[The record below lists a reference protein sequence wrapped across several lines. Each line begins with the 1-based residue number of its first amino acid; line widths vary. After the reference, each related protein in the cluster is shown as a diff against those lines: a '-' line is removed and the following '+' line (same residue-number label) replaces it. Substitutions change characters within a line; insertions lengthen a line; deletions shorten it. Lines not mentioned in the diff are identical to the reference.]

1 MHVRERHPLRGGSDA
16 VSRREAWLSA
26 GAVFAIALLVRAVA
40 AATLSFPV
48 PEDTAYYAG
57 VARNLV
63 DGRGLVTDALWSY
76 QTPPL
81 AVPRAAFEV
90 WMPLP
95 TLIAAIPIWLA
106 GATNWF
112 RAAQVFSVVV
122 SAIGAALAWRL
133 GADVAA
139 EMKLPI
145 GRARTLA
152 VGTGVVA
159 CFLGPLVV
167 YGALPDSTALFAA
180 LSLAACLLMT
190 RITAPVPAAPPE
202 RTPQGGRPAEGGGL
216 LDRPA
221 EGDRLFDRRLV
232 ALGLLIGFAGL
243 TRSEAVW
250 LGLVWL
256 VVAWR
261 WTSTPAGAAG
271 SSGARPSRRERLRL
285 VAVPAAVA
293 ALVFAPWAVR
303 DWLAFGSPLP
313 GQTLANALSINP
325 TDIFAYRDQP
335 TVAHYL
341 AQGPAALIGMRVTG
355 IVHNLFDVLIV
366 PGFPIGLIGLL
377 ALPKCARLCALRPLV
392 LLAVITFL
400 VTGLVFPVS
409 TTWGTFLHAAGSI
422 YALLIVSCLVA
433 LDAFIAWVGRLRH
446 WWRPVAW
453 LGPALATA
461 VAIPLLFVSVAS
473 LDRSADGTRAHYEA
487 LPAALERAGVPLA
500 PNAPIITD
508 NPIWLAETAHVTALA
523 LPEESPD
530 AVLDLARR
538 FGSRLV
544 IVVQSDDDRAWPAI
558 LDTGSPATRCFREV
572 SLTEISGESP
582 AEGSP
587 LFGIRAFRIVCS

>member
-1 MHVRERHPLRGGSDA
+1 

-26 GAVFAIALLVRAVA
+26 SAVFVLALAVRAVA
-40 AATLSFPV
+40 AATVGFPV

-63 DGRGLVTDALWSY
+63 EGRGLVTDALWSY

-81 AVPRAAFEV
+81 EVPRAAFEV

-106 GATNWF
+106 GAANWF

-122 SAIGAALAWRL
+122 SSIGAALAWRL

-139 EMKLPI
+139 ELKLPV

-159 CFLGPLVV
+159 SFLGPLVV
-167 YGALPDSTALFAA
+167 FGALPDSTALFAA

-190 RITAPVPAAPPE
+190 RIAASPL
-202 RTPQGGRPAEGGGL
+202 EGGQ
-216 LDRPA
+216 
-221 EGDRLFDRRLV
+221 FDRRLL

-250 LGLVWL
+250 LGLAWL
-256 VVAWR
+256 AVAWR
-261 WTSTPAGAAG
+261 WTFGRTGE
-271 SSGARPSRRERLRL
+271 RPSRLERLRL

-303 DWLAFGSPLP
+303 DWVIFGSPLP
-313 GQTLANALSINP
+313 GQTLANALSVNA

-341 AQGPAALIGMRVTG
+341 AQGPAALLGMRVTG
-355 IVHNLFDVLIV
+355 VLHNLVDVLIV
-366 PGFPIGLIGLL
+366 PGFPIGFLGLL
-377 ALPKCARLCALRPLV
+377 ALPKCARLHALRPLV

-409 TTWGTFLHAAGSI
+409 TTWGTFLHSAGAI
-422 YALLIVSCLVA
+422 YVLLIVSCLVA
-433 LDAFIAWVGRLRH
+433 LDAFIAWIGRLRH

-461 VAIPLLFVSVAS
+461 VVVPLMFVSVIS
-473 LDRSADGTRAHYEA
+473 IDHQADGTRARYEA
-487 LPAALERAGVPLA
+487 LPAALNRAGVPLA
-500 PNAPIITD
+500 ANAPIITD
-508 NPIWLAETAHVTALA
+508 NPIWLAETTHVTALA
-523 LPEESPD
+523 LPEESPE
-530 AVLDLARR
+530 AVVALARQ
-538 FGSRLV
+538 FGSRLL
-544 IVVQSDDDRAWPAI
+544 IVLQADGEREWPGI
-558 LDTGSPATRCFREV
+558 LSGGGNATQCFREV
-572 SLTEISGESP
+572 ALTDESGRPP

-587 LFGIRAFRIVCS
+587 LSQIHAFRIVCS

>member
-1 MHVRERHPLRGGSDA
+1 M
-16 VSRREAWLSA
+16 SRREAWLSA
-26 GAVFAIALLVRAVA
+26 GAVFVLALLVRAVA
-40 AATLSFPV
+40 AATVGFPV

-63 DGRGLVTDALWSY
+63 EGRGLVTDALWSF

-81 AVPRAAFEV
+81 EVPRAAFEV

-106 GATNWF
+106 GTANWF

-139 EMKLPI
+139 ELKLPV

-167 YGALPDSTALFAA
+167 FGALPDSTALFAA
-180 LSLAACLLMT
+180 LSLAGCLLMT
-190 RITAPVPAAPPE
+190 RIAARAP
-202 RTPQGGRPAEGGGL
+202 EGGL
-216 LDRPA
+216 FDR
-221 EGDRLFDRRLV
+221 RLFDRRLI

-243 TRSEAVW
+243 TRSEAIW
-250 LGLVWL
+250 LGLAWL

-261 WTSTPAGAAG
+261 WTFIATGE
-271 SSGARPSRRERLRL
+271 RPSRLERLRL
-285 VAVPAAVA
+285 IAVPAAVA

-303 DWLAFGSPLP
+303 DWIVFGSPLP
-313 GQTLANALSINP
+313 GQTLANALSVNP

-355 IVHNLFDVLIV
+355 IIHNLVDVLIV
-366 PGFPIGLIGLL
+366 PGFPIGFVGLL
-377 ALPKCARLCALRPLV
+377 ALPNCARLHALRPLV
-392 LLAVITFL
+392 LVAVITFL

-409 TTWGTFLHAAGSI
+409 TTWGTFLHSAGAI
-422 YALLIVSCLVA
+422 YVLLIVSCLVA

-461 VAIPLLFVSVAS
+461 VVVPLMFVSVIS
-473 LDRSADGTRAHYEA
+473 LDRQADGTRARYEA
-487 LPAALERAGVPLA
+487 LPAALDRAGVPLA
-500 PNAPIITD
+500 SGAPIITD

-523 LPEESPD
+523 LPEESPQ
-530 AVLDLARR
+530 AVLALARH
-538 FGSRLV
+538 FGSKLL
-544 IVVQSDDDRAWPAI
+544 IVLQTDGEREWPGI
-558 LDTGSPATRCFREV
+558 LTSGEPATQCFHEV
-572 SLTEISGESP
+572 PLTDESGRPP
-582 AEGSP
+582 AAGSP
-587 LFGIRAFRIVCS
+587 LSQIRAFQIVCS

>member
-1 MHVRERHPLRGGSDA
+1 M
-16 VSRREAWLSA
+16 SRREAWLSA
-26 GAVFAIALLVRAVA
+26 SAVFVLALAVRAVA
-40 AATLSFPV
+40 AATVGFPV

-63 DGRGLVTDALWSY
+63 EGRGLVTDALWSY

-81 AVPRAAFEV
+81 EVPRAAFEV

-106 GATNWF
+106 GAANWF

-122 SAIGAALAWRL
+122 SSIGAALAWRL

-139 EMKLPI
+139 ELKLPV

-159 CFLGPLVV
+159 SFLGPLVV
-167 YGALPDSTALFAA
+167 FGALPDSTALFAA

-190 RITAPVPAAPPE
+190 RIAASPL
-202 RTPQGGRPAEGGGL
+202 EGGQ
-216 LDRPA
+216 
-221 EGDRLFDRRLV
+221 FDRRLL

-250 LGLVWL
+250 LGLAWL
-256 VVAWR
+256 AVAWR
-261 WTSTPAGAAG
+261 WTFGRTGE
-271 SSGARPSRRERLRL
+271 RPSRLERLRL

-303 DWLAFGSPLP
+303 DWVVFGSPLP
-313 GQTLANALSINP
+313 GQTLANALSVNA

-341 AQGPAALIGMRVTG
+341 AQGPAALLGMRVTG
-355 IVHNLFDVLIV
+355 VLHNLVDVLIV
-366 PGFPIGLIGLL
+366 PGFPIGFLGLL
-377 ALPKCARLCALRPLV
+377 ALPKCARLHALRPLV

-409 TTWGTFLHAAGSI
+409 TTWGTFLHSAGAI
-422 YALLIVSCLVA
+422 YVLLIVSCLVA
-433 LDAFIAWVGRLRH
+433 LDAFIAWIGRLRH

-461 VAIPLLFVSVAS
+461 VVVPLMFVSVIS
-473 LDRSADGTRAHYEA
+473 IDHQADGTRARYEA
-487 LPAALERAGVPLA
+487 LPAALNRAGVPLA
-500 PNAPIITD
+500 ANAPIITD
-508 NPIWLAETAHVTALA
+508 NPIWLAETTHVTALA
-523 LPEESPD
+523 LPEESPE
-530 AVLDLARR
+530 AVVALARQ
-538 FGSRLV
+538 FGSRLL
-544 IVVQSDDDRAWPAI
+544 IVLQADGEREWPGI
-558 LDTGSPATRCFREV
+558 LSGGGNATQCFREV
-572 SLTEISGESP
+572 ALTDESGQPP

-587 LFGIRAFRIVCS
+587 LSQIHAFRIVCS

>member
-1 MHVRERHPLRGGSDA
+1 
-16 VSRREAWLSA
+16 VSRRETWLSA
-26 GAVFAIALLVRAVA
+26 GAVFALALAVRTVA
-40 AATLSFPV
+40 AATVGFPV

-63 DGRGLVTDALWSY
+63 EGRGLVTDALWSY

-81 AVPRAAFEV
+81 EVPRAAFEV

-106 GATNWF
+106 GAANWF

-122 SAIGAALAWRL
+122 SSIGAALAWRL

-139 EMKLPI
+139 ELKLPV

-159 CFLGPLVV
+159 SFLGPLVV
-167 YGALPDSTALFAA
+167 FGALPDSTALFAA

-190 RITAPVPAAPPE
+190 RIAASPS
-202 RTPQGGRPAEGGGL
+202 EGGQ
-216 LDRPA
+216 
-221 EGDRLFDRRLV
+221 FDRRLL

-250 LGLVWL
+250 LGLAWL
-256 VVAWR
+256 AVAWR
-261 WTSTPAGAAG
+261 WTFGRTGE
-271 SSGARPSRRERLRL
+271 RPSRLERLRL

-303 DWLAFGSPLP
+303 DWVVFGSPLP
-313 GQTLANALSINP
+313 GQTLANALSVNA

-341 AQGPAALIGMRVTG
+341 AQGPAALLGMRVTG
-355 IVHNLFDVLIV
+355 VLHNLVDVLIV
-366 PGFPIGLIGLL
+366 PGFPIGFLGLL
-377 ALPKCARLCALRPLV
+377 ALPKCARLHALRPLV

-409 TTWGTFLHAAGSI
+409 TTWGTFLHSAGAI
-422 YALLIVSCLVA
+422 YVLLIVSCLVA
-433 LDAFIAWVGRLRH
+433 LDAFIAWIGRLRH

-461 VAIPLLFVSVAS
+461 VVVPLMFVSVIS
-473 LDRSADGTRAHYEA
+473 IDHQADGTRARYEA
-487 LPAALERAGVPLA
+487 LPAALNRAGVPLA
-500 PNAPIITD
+500 ANAPIITD
-508 NPIWLAETAHVTALA
+508 NPIWLAETTHVTALA
-523 LPEESPD
+523 LPEESPE
-530 AVLDLARR
+530 AVVALARQ
-538 FGSRLV
+538 FGSRLL
-544 IVVQSDDDRAWPAI
+544 IVLQADGEREWPGI
-558 LDTGSPATRCFREV
+558 LSGGGNATQCFREV
-572 SLTEISGESP
+572 ALTDESGQPP

-587 LFGIRAFRIVCS
+587 LSQIHAFRIVCS

>member
-1 MHVRERHPLRGGSDA
+1 VN
-16 VSRREAWLSA
+16 RREAWLSA
-26 GAVFAIALLVRAVA
+26 GAVFVLALAVRAVA
-40 AATLSFPV
+40 AATVGFPV

-63 DGRGLVTDALWSY
+63 EGRGLVTDALWSY

-81 AVPRAAFEV
+81 EVPRAAFEV

-106 GATNWF
+106 GAANWF

-139 EMKLPI
+139 ELKLPV

-159 CFLGPLVV
+159 SFLGPLVV
-167 YGALPDSTALFAA
+167 FGALPDSTALFAA

-190 RITAPVPAAPPE
+190 RIAASPPE
-202 RTPQGGRPAEGGGL
+202 SGAI
-216 LDRPA
+216 
-221 EGDRLFDRRLV
+221 DRRLI

-250 LGLVWL
+250 LGLAWL
-256 VVAWR
+256 VVAGR
-261 WTSTPAGAAG
+261 WTFGSAGE
-271 SSGARPSRRERLRL
+271 RPSRLERLRL

-293 ALVFAPWAVR
+293 AVVFAPWAVR
-303 DWLAFGSPLP
+303 DWIVFGSPLP
-313 GQTLANALSINP
+313 GQTLANALSVNA

-341 AQGPAALIGMRVTG
+341 AQGPAALLGMRVTG
-355 IVHNLFDVLIV
+355 VLHNLFDVLIV
-366 PGFPIGLIGLL
+366 PGFPIGFLGLL
-377 ALPKCARLCALRPLV
+377 ALPKCARLHALRPLV
-392 LLAVITFL
+392 LLAVVTFL

-409 TTWGTFLHAAGSI
+409 TTWGTFLHSAGAI
-422 YALLIVSCLVA
+422 YVLLIVSCLVA

-461 VAIPLLFVSVAS
+461 VVVPLMFVSVIS
-473 LDRSADGTRAHYEA
+473 IDHQADGTRARYEA
-487 LPAALERAGVPLA
+487 LPAALDRAGVPLA
-500 PNAPIITD
+500 ANAPIITD

-523 LPEESPD
+523 LPEESPE
-530 AVLDLARR
+530 AVLALARQ
-538 FGSRLV
+538 FGSRLL
-544 IVVQSDDDRAWPAI
+544 IVLQTDGEREWPGI
-558 LDTGSPATRCFREV
+558 LSGGGNATQCFRAV
-572 SLTEISGESP
+572 ALTDESGRPP

-587 LFGIRAFRIVCS
+587 LSQIHAFRIVCS

>member
-1 MHVRERHPLRGGSDA
+1 M
-16 VSRREAWLSA
+16 SRREAWLSA
-26 GAVFAIALLVRAVA
+26 SAVFVLALAVRAVA
-40 AATLSFPV
+40 AATVGFPV

-63 DGRGLVTDALWSY
+63 EGRGLVTDALWSY

-81 AVPRAAFEV
+81 EVPRAAFEV

-106 GATNWF
+106 GAANWF

-122 SAIGAALAWRL
+122 SSIGAALAWRL

-139 EMKLPI
+139 ELKLPV

-159 CFLGPLVV
+159 SFLGPLVV
-167 YGALPDSTALFAA
+167 FGALPDSTALFAA

-190 RITAPVPAAPPE
+190 RIAASPL
-202 RTPQGGRPAEGGGL
+202 EGGQ
-216 LDRPA
+216 
-221 EGDRLFDRRLV
+221 FDRRLL

-250 LGLVWL
+250 LGLAWL
-256 VVAWR
+256 AVAWR
-261 WTSTPAGAAG
+261 WTFGRTGE
-271 SSGARPSRRERLRL
+271 RPSRLERLRL

-303 DWLAFGSPLP
+303 DWVIFGSPLP
-313 GQTLANALSINP
+313 GQTLANALSVNA
-325 TDIFAYRDQP
+325 TDIFAYRDQS

-341 AQGPAALIGMRVTG
+341 AQGPAALLGMRVTG
-355 IVHNLFDVLIV
+355 VRHNLVDVLIV
-366 PGFPIGLIGLL
+366 PGFPIGFLGLL
-377 ALPKCARLCALRPLV
+377 ALPKCARLHALRPLV

-409 TTWGTFLHAAGSI
+409 TTWGTFLHSAGAI
-422 YALLIVSCLVA
+422 YVLLIVSCLVA
-433 LDAFIAWVGRLRH
+433 LDAFIAWIGRLRH

-461 VAIPLLFVSVAS
+461 VVVPLMFVSVIS
-473 LDRSADGTRAHYEA
+473 IDHQADGTRARYEA
-487 LPAALERAGVPLA
+487 LPAALNRAGVPLA
-500 PNAPIITD
+500 ANAPIITD
-508 NPIWLAETAHVTALA
+508 NPIWLAETTHVTALA
-523 LPEESPD
+523 LPEESPE
-530 AVLDLARR
+530 AVVALARQ
-538 FGSRLV
+538 FGSRLL
-544 IVVQSDDDRAWPAI
+544 IVLQADGEREWPGI
-558 LDTGSPATRCFREV
+558 LSGGGNATQCFREV
-572 SLTEISGESP
+572 ALTDESGQPP

-587 LFGIRAFRIVCS
+587 LSQIHAFRIVCS

>member
-1 MHVRERHPLRGGSDA
+1 

-26 GAVFAIALLVRAVA
+26 GAVFALALVVRAVA

-63 DGRGLVTDALWSY
+63 EGRGLVTDALWSY

-81 AVPRAAFEV
+81 QVPRAAFEV

-95 TLIAAIPIWLA
+95 SLLAAVPVALA
-106 GATNWF
+106 GAANWF
-112 RAAQVFSVVV
+112 RAAQVLSVVV

-139 EMKLPI
+139 EMKLPVE
-145 GRARTLA
+145 RARTLA

-159 CFLGPLVV
+159 CFLGPFVV

-190 RITAPVPAAPPE
+190 RIRARTPERRRPAAGSKLPDRPTE
-202 RTPQGGRPAEGGGL
+202 GGRLFDRL
-216 LDRPA
+216 L
-221 EGDRLFDRRLV
+221 DRLFDRRLV
-232 ALGLLIGFAGL
+232 ALGLIIGFAGL

-250 LGLVWL
+250 LGLAWL

-261 WTSTPAGAAG
+261 WTSTPAGNAG
-271 SSGARPSRRERLRL
+271 SSGARPSRLERLRL
-285 VAVPAAVA
+285 VAVPAVVA

-303 DWLAFGSPLP
+303 DWLVFGSPLP
-313 GQTLANALSINP
+313 GQTLANALSVNP
-325 TDIFAYRDQP
+325 TDIFAYQDQP
-335 TVAHYL
+335 TLAHYL
-341 AQGPAALIGMRVTG
+341 AQGPAALIGMRFTG
-355 IVHNLFDVLIV
+355 ILHNLVEVLIV
-366 PGFPIGLIGLL
+366 PGFPVGLVGLL
-377 ALPKCARLCALRPLV
+377 ALPKCARLHALRPLV
-392 LLAVITFL
+392 LFAMVTFL
-400 VTGLVFPVS
+400 VTSLVFPVS
-409 TTWGTFLHAAGSI
+409 TTWGTFLHSAGAI

-433 LDAFIAWVGRLRH
+433 LDAFIAWIGRLRH

-461 VAIPLLFVSVAS
+461 VAVPLMFVSVAA
-473 LDRSADGTRAHYEA
+473 LDRGADGTRASYEA
-487 LPAALERAGVPLA
+487 LPAALDRAGVPL
-500 PNAPIITD
+500 PDNAPVITD

-530 AVLDLARR
+530 AVLALARR
-538 FGSRLV
+538 FGSKLL
-544 IVVQSDDDRAWPAI
+544 IVVQTDGDGEWPAV
-558 LDTGSPATRCFREV
+558 LDSGGSGTQCFHEV
-572 SLTEISGESP
+572 LLTDNSGKDP
-582 AEGSP
+582 LEGSP
-587 LFGIRAFRIVCS
+587 LYRIRAFRIVCS

>member
-1 MHVRERHPLRGGSDA
+1 

-26 GAVFAIALLVRAVA
+26 GAVFALALVVRAVA

-63 DGRGLVTDALWSY
+63 EGRGLVTDALWSY

-81 AVPRAAFEV
+81 EVPRAAFEV

-95 TLIAAIPIWLA
+95 SLLAAVPVALA
-106 GATNWF
+106 GAANWF
-112 RAAQVFSVVV
+112 RAAQVLSVVV

-139 EMKLPI
+139 EMKLPVE
-145 GRARTLA
+145 RARTLA

-159 CFLGPLVV
+159 CFLGPFVV

-190 RITAPVPAAPPE
+190 RIRARTPERCRPAAGSKPPDRPTE
-202 RTPQGGRPAEGGGL
+202 GGRL
-216 LDRPA
+216 F
-221 EGDRLFDRRLV
+221 DRLLDRRLV

-250 LGLVWL
+250 LGLAWF

-261 WTSTPAGAAG
+261 WTSTSAGNAG
-271 SSGARPSRRERLRL
+271 SSVARPSCLERLRL
-285 VAVPAAVA
+285 VAVPAVVA

-303 DWLAFGSPLP
+303 DWLVFGSPLP
-313 GQTLANALSINP
+313 GQTLANALSVNP
-325 TDIFAYRDQP
+325 TDIFAYQNQP
-335 TVAHYL
+335 TLARYL
-341 AQGPAALIGMRVTG
+341 AQGPAALIGMRFTG
-355 IVHNLFDVLIV
+355 ILHNLVEVLIV
-366 PGFPIGLIGLL
+366 PGFPVGLVGLL
-377 ALPKCARLCALRPLV
+377 ALPKCARLHALRPLV
-392 LLAVITFL
+392 LFAMVTFL
-400 VTGLVFPVS
+400 VTSLVFPVS
-409 TTWGTFLHAAGSI
+409 TTWGTFLHSAGAI

-433 LDAFIAWVGRLRH
+433 LDAFIAWIGRLRH

-461 VAIPLLFVSVAS
+461 VAVPLMFVSVAA
-473 LDRSADGTRAHYEA
+473 LDRGADGTRASYEA
-487 LPAALERAGVPLA
+487 LPAALDRAGVPLA
-500 PNAPIITD
+500 DNAPVITD

-523 LPEESPD
+523 LPQESPD
-530 AVLDLARR
+530 AVLALARH
-538 FGSRLV
+538 FGSKLL
-544 IVVQSDDDRAWPAI
+544 IVVQTEGDGEWPAV
-558 LDTGSPATRCFREV
+558 LDRGGSGTQCFREV
-572 SLTEISGESP
+572 LLTDNSGKYP
-582 AEGSP
+582 LEGSP
-587 LFGIRAFRIVCS
+587 LYRIRAFRIVCS